1 MRLSHGK
8 VLIEGNF
15 FYKTFFNI
23 TMVAAVSNSITPLAA
38 VSSTTTTEEAW
49 RVVEER
55 AAVPPVVIV
64 RGSRKEWC
72 LLPSDYTNTASGS
85 VAVPVECNNNIRA
98 SSSNNSSLL
107 PIKKRRRVVVLDDD
121 HASYQQQQPV
131 DDIIPEQPAVTPPQP
146 QPIISSNEQT
156 VELESSS
163 ATLRCA
169 SKLLPHLL
177 PSYQEI
183 YNKNGH
189 VGIYDP
195 QQRAAI
201 LSRFHKKRM
210 ARKWRKRIR
219 YDCRKDLADKRVRV
233 KGRFVKG
240 SIRCTSPASTTTS
253 SCIPDIT
260 DVEAEFDP
268 NESSPFRR
276 VRRVTVP

>member
-1 MRLSHGK
+1 M
-8 VLIEGNF
+8 I
-15 FYKTFFNI
+15 
-23 TMVAAVSNSITPLAA
+23 AAVSNSITPLAA
-38 VSSTTTTEEAW
+38 VSSICATTTEEAW

-72 LLPSDYTNTASGS
+72 LLPSHSTNTASGS
-85 VAVPVECNNNIRA
+85 VAVPVESNNNIRA

-107 PIKKRRRVVVLDDD
+107 PLKKRRRVVVLDDD

-131 DDIIPEQPAVTPPQP
+131 DDVIPEQPAVVHAATPPPP
-146 QPIISSNEQT
+146 QPIISNNEHA
-156 VELESSS
+156 VELESTSS